1 MMSLPLFPLHTVLF
15 PGGLLPL
22 RVFEQRYMDMVA
34 HCLRNNRGFGVS
46 LISAGREVGKAADC
60 CPVGTL
66 AIIADWGSTEEGLLS
81 ITALG
86 EQRFRILQTAVQPDQ
101 LTMAQVEPLTESA
114 AQHLPVQ
121 YAPLSRLL
129 ERLLDDLGPPFDSM
143 PRALDDAHWVSG
155 RLTEFLPLD
164 VQEKQSLLELD
175 DPLTRL
181 AILAA
186 RLGR

>member
-1 MMSLPLFPLHTVLF
+1 MMTLPLFPLHTVLF

-34 HCLRNNRGFGVS
+34 NCLRNNQGFGVS

-66 AIIADWGSTEEGLLS
+66 ATISDWGSTDEGLLS

-86 EQRFRILQTAVQPDQ
+86 EQRFRIVQTSVQPDQ
-101 LTMAQVEPLTESA
+101 LTIAQVALLTESA

-155 RLTEFLPLD
+155 RLTEFLPID

-175 DPLTRL
+175 DPLSRL
-181 AILAA
+181 ATLAA